1 MQALRRTLRTTKIS
15 TSRRFRS
22 GQAVVLAT
30 ASIVVLI
37 GFAALAVDIGMFY
50 ATRRRMQS
58 AADAAAIAGAGALL
72 GSSSVA
78 AGYATAA
85 QDVAKLDGF
94 QNSQN
99 GITVTATKVSCPGAS
114 SQQCVQVNVSQAVPT
129 YFLRALG
136 YSTMNVSTQAIA
148 GGVNSS
154 GCVYALD
161 PTKSSAVGLTGTL
174 NINMSCGMLVDSSS
188 STGLNVTGTA
198 TITTTGVG
206 VAGNGYG
213 STGTITWN
221 PTPVTNIAP
230 APDPLA
236 SLAAPTFSAP
246 SLLATNQSYC
256 EGYTGTS
263 SSAVNIPA
271 GIYPTSPSNPSK
283 PPLSGMTYGC
293 DGTDG
298 ISITGTFNN
307 GVTFA
312 AGNYG
317 GGIVLNG
324 TGSVNLNPG
333 QYQMASGGSY
343 SLKIVGTT
351 NVTMAAGNYT
361 FDGPVLLTGT
371 GNVTLSPGVYC
382 GGIDIT
388 GTTKVTFNPGE
399 YIIGGNGLVNTGTS
413 TMTGSGVS
421 FYNTTCGSYA
431 YAPIDITGTVTA
443 SLSAPTSGSMAGILF
458 FDRNT
463 GTGTTVTGTSSSTYE
478 GVLYFPNSSLTYTGT
493 SSSAA
498 CNPSGG
504 TGGYTDIIADTITFT
519 GTSTISVCSD
529 YSSLGGKSPI
539 SSDTIYQ

>member
-1 MQALRRTLRTTKIS
+1 MEALTPTSRTGMKTLRR
-15 TSRRFRS
+15 FHS
-22 GQAVVLAT
+22 GQALVLAT

-37 GFAALAVDIGMFY
+37 GFAGLAVDVGSFY
-50 ATRRRMQS
+50 SARRRMQT
-58 AADAAAIAGAGALL
+58 AADAAAIAGAGALE
-72 GSSSVA
+72 GSSSVS

-85 QDVAKLDGF
+85 QDVATLDGF
-94 QNSQN
+94 QNSKD
-99 GITVTATKVSCPGAS
+99 GISVTAAQVSCPGAS
-114 SQQCVQVNVSQAVPT
+114 SEQCVQVNVSQPVPT
-129 YFLRALG
+129 YFLRVLG
-136 YSTMNVSTQAIA
+136 YNAMTISTQAIA

-161 PTKSSAVGLTGTL
+161 PTKSSSVGLTGTL
-174 NINMSCGMLVDSSS
+174 NINMSCGMLVDSDS
-188 STGLNVTGTA
+188 STGLDVTGTA
-198 TITTTGVG
+198 NITTTGVG

-221 PTPVTNIAP
+221 PLPVKNIAP

-236 SLAAPTFSAP
+236 GLAAPSFSAP
-246 SLLATNQSYC
+246 SLLAVNQSYC

-263 SSAVNIPA
+263 SSALTIPA

-293 DGTDG
+293 DGSDG
-298 ISITGTFNN
+298 ISVTGTFNN
-307 GVTFA
+307 GVTFS

-317 GGIVLNG
+317 GGIQLNG
-324 TGSVNLNPG
+324 TGSVTMSPG
-333 QYQMASGGSY
+333 QYQKASGGAY
-343 SLKIVGTT
+343 SLKVTGTT
-351 NVTMAAGNYT
+351 NVTMAAGSYT

-388 GTTKVTFNPGE
+388 GTSTVTFNPGE

-413 TMTGSGVS
+413 TMTGTGVS
-421 FYNTTCGSYA
+421 FDNTTCGSYA

-443 SLSAPTSGSMAGILF
+443 HLSAPISGPMVGILF
-458 FDRNT
+458 FDRN
-463 GTGTTVTGTSSSTYE
+463 GGAGATVTGTASTTYE

-493 SSSAA
+493 SSAAA
-498 CNPSGG
+498 CNPSAG
-504 TGGYTDIIADTITFT
+504 TGGYTAIVADTITFT
-519 GTSTISVCSD
+519 GTSTIGICSD

-539 SSDTIYQ
+539 ASDTLYQ